1 MLYTPRFWM
10 YLNKPCNKERSQ
22 QHDIYSTHINIWST
36 QSKKWHPDSV
46 GNDIQTHWAE
56 LTMSQENLARNHT
69 MQTAA
74 CTSIVSLEN
83 NSEQSGHSTK
93 ADGESSVYSSNTGAT
108 SGKT

>member
-1 MLYTPRFWM
+1 
-10 YLNKPCNKERSQ
+10 
-22 QHDIYSTHINIWST
+22 
-36 QSKKWHPDSV
+36 
-46 GNDIQTHWAE
+46 
-56 LTMSQENLARNHT
+56 

-108 SGKT
+108 SGKTKKNIEKYHIEIKKKIQIQIFFPATITLLT

>member
-1 MLYTPRFWM
+1 
-10 YLNKPCNKERSQ
+10 
-22 QHDIYSTHINIWST
+22 
-36 QSKKWHPDSV
+36 
-46 GNDIQTHWAE
+46 
-56 LTMSQENLARNHT
+56 MSQENLARNHT

-108 SGKT
+108 SGKTSKKKILKNITLT

>member
-1 MLYTPRFWM
+1 
-10 YLNKPCNKERSQ
+10 
-22 QHDIYSTHINIWST
+22 
-36 QSKKWHPDSV
+36 
-46 GNDIQTHWAE
+46 
-56 LTMSQENLARNHT
+56 

-108 SGKT
+108 SGKNKKNILKNIILKFLKNTDTDFFPCYHNVIDLNAKFYWNWSNILCLYRKDPKGKDWIL

>member
-1 MLYTPRFWM
+1 MTYIQRTSTYDLH
-10 YLNKPCNKERSQ
+10 SQ
-22 QHDIYSTHINIWST
+22 
-36 QSKKWHPDSV
+36 KKWHPDSV

>member
-1 MLYTPRFWM
+1 
-10 YLNKPCNKERSQ
+10 
-22 QHDIYSTHINIWST
+22 
-36 QSKKWHPDSV
+36 
-46 GNDIQTHWAE
+46 
-56 LTMSQENLARNHT
+56 MSQENLARNHT

-108 SGKT
+108 SGKTLKKNIKKYHVNIKKIQVQILSQIFLPSELSVIDLHVNAKCY